1 MGVDFIGLLLAVL
14 TAIIASLVTVFVL
27 TMTWSSLG
35 LLAVPFAVAAALL
48 ILTLG
53 AMVHTSLTS

>member
-1 MGVDFIGLLLAVL
+1 MVDFIGLLLAVL

-35 LLAVPFAVAAALL
+35 LLAVPIAVAAALL

-53 AMVHTSLTS
+53 AMVHTSLPS

>member
-35 LLAVPFAVAAALL
+35 LLAVPIAVAAALL